1 MRPCTSIFE
10 KFVVYY
16 FAVTRQIEF
25 WLYKSHQFS
34 IQPCH
39 YASRHPHHAHQHV
52 RPRLNNSD
60 VPPPPQVQISNFFFE
75 KNLHNWAKIRKNI
88 TYNLFLTQRHKC
100 FRNLYPDFHN
110 FFSQTKILWISILG
124 IFKKEPSSQNSFL
137 YEIYDGINRLLFGL
151 ILAFL
156 IW

>member
-34 IQPCH
+34 IQPCR

-60 VPPPPQVQISNFFFE
+60 VPPPQVQISNIFFFRKKTFIIE
-75 KNLHNWAKIRKNI
+75 LKSGKIVH
-88 TYNLFLTQRHKC
+88 TTFFLTQRHKC
-100 FRNLYPDFHN
+100 FRNLYPDFH
-110 FFSQTKILWISILG
+110 
-124 IFKKEPSSQNSFL
+124 IFLAKLKS
-137 YEIYDGINRLLFGL
+137 YES
-151 ILAFL
+151 AS
-156 IW
+156 